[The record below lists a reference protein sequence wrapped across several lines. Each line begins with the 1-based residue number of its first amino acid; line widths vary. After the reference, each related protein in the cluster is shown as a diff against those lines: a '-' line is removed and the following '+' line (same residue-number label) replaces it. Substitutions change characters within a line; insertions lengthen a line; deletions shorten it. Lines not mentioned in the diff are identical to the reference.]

1 MTAPAT
7 ARGDGDA
14 ESTLGALSQLI
25 QDANDSGITYQEMAD
40 RGAAAEPGSSLNR
53 QWYQKLVK
61 TPPVNP
67 PNPTQMNAIAAAIG
81 RPFPHVQRAV
91 ARQWLKWEAK
101 ELSGYD
107 EEVRIIVG
115 YLSGRP
121 KSEQLRWRLMM
132 EADEKAR
139 RESGD

>member
-7 ARGDGDA
+7 APDHGETG
-14 ESTLGALSQLI
+14 STLGALSQLI

-67 PNPTQMNAIAAAIG
+67 PSVTQMNAIAAAI
-81 RPFPHVQRAV
+81 RHPLEHVQRAA
-91 ARQWLKWEAK
+91 ARQWLDWEAK

-107 EEVRIIVG
+107 EDVRIIVG
-115 YLSGRP
+115 YLAG
-121 KSEQLRWRLMM
+121 KSKTEQLRWRLMM